1 MDHKCLVDKFTFAE
15 MLRKMPLTIGLVI
28 SLENLQIGDCIQLV
42 EAEDT
47 KNETTQTDRWI
58 EVWVRS
64 INSASLTDPHLKLIT
79 YSFAQPSQKP
89 NP

>member
-1 MDHKCLVDKFTFAE
+1 MNRKCLIDKPTFAE
-15 MLRKMPLTIGLVI
+15 ILRKMPLTIGLVI
-28 SLENLQIGDCIQLV
+28 SLENLQIGDCIQLI

-47 KNETTQTDRWI
+47 KNETTQTDRWM